1 VQLLN
6 KIAVPPAAGQQ
17 ATSRVRAAATA
28 FFAFDGFIFATWA
41 VRIPAVKAAT
51 GASPA
56 ELGVALLGVSGGAI
70 LTMALSGALCRRFG
84 AARVLICGAAWLSL
98 ALLLPALARSA
109 LALGLGLVVFGIGY
123 GSVNVAM
130 NTVAV
135 DVVAVLRRPVM
146 PSFHAAWSLGGL
158 AGAALGGLLAP
169 HLAPLPHFA
178 IATALGLAVTIV
190 AGCVVLTTRLPGL
203 DALSGHDV
211 PTAVRAEIGP
221 ETLESAVTGPGS
233 AERPTPRP
241 GTAGVGTVGPG
252 TAGAGMGTAGTGT
265 GRGAAE
271 APPGTAQAGPETG
284 EASPETA
291 EAGPVTAGTGDR
303 AQVWR
308 VVLLLGVLAACST
321 YGEGSVTD
329 WGALRLHGLGAGAG
343 LAAAGYAAFALA
355 EACGRLAGSWLL
367 ARFGQRTVLVSG
379 GLATCAGMLCAALA
393 PSIPVVVAGFALAGL
408 GVANAF
414 PAAMTRVGLLAG
426 PHGVAIASTL
436 GYGGFLLGPPTIGFL
451 AGWLG
456 LGPSLT
462 TVSVL
467 AMVAVVI
474 AWFLTAD
481 GGHERRTRSSP

>member
-1 VQLLN
+1 MRLLN
-6 KIAVPPAAGQQ
+6 KIAVPPAAGEH

-70 LTMALSGALCRRFG
+70 LTMALSGMLCRRFG
-84 AARVLICGAAWLSL
+84 ATRVLICGAAWLSL

-109 LALGLGLVVFGIGY
+109 LALGLGLVLFGIGY
-123 GSVNVAM
+123 GCVNVAA

-146 PSFHAAWSLGGL
+146 PAFHAAWSLGGL
-158 AGAALGGLLAP
+158 GGAALGGLLAP
-169 HLAPLPHFA
+169 RLAPLPHFA
-178 IATALGLAVTIV
+178 IATAAGLVVTIV
-190 AGCVVLTTRLPGL
+190 AGLVLLTTALP
-203 DALSGHDV
+203 DQEALADHEV

-221 ETLESAVTGPGS
+221 ETLESAVIGH
-233 AERPTPRP
+233 E
-241 GTAGVGTVGPG
+241 
-252 TAGAGMGTAGTGT
+252 TAGTAAAT
-265 GRGAAE
+265 G
-271 APPGTAQAGPETG
+271 AGPG
-284 EASPETA
+284 AP
-291 EAGPVTAGTGDR
+291 R
-303 AQVWR
+303 AALAARGRTHVWR

-379 GLATCAGMLCAALA
+379 GIATCAGMLCAAFA
-393 PSIPVVVAGFALAGL
+393 PAIPVVVAGFALAGL

-451 AGWLG
+451 AGTLG
-456 LGPSLT
+456 LGPSLA
-462 TVSVL
+462 TVSFL
-467 AMVAVVI
+467 AVVAVAI
-474 AWFLTAD
+474 AWFVTAD
-481 GGHERRTRSSP
+481 ARHWTRR

>member
-6 KIAVPPAAGQQ
+6 KIPVPPAAAQR
-17 ATSRVRAAATA
+17 ATNRVRAAVTA

-56 ELGVALLGVSGGAI
+56 ELGIALLGVSGGAI

-84 AARVLICGAAWLSL
+84 ATRVLICGAGWLSL
-98 ALLLPALARSA
+98 ALLLPALAKSA

-123 GSVNVAM
+123 GCVNVAA

-158 AGAALGGLLAP
+158 TGAALGGLLAP

-178 IATALGLAVTIV
+178 IGAAVGLAVTVV
-190 AGCVVLTTRLPGL
+190 AGRVLLTTALPGQEAPV
-203 DALSGHDV
+203 DHEV
-211 PTAVRAEIGP
+211 PTAVSAEIGP
-221 ETLESAVTGPGS
+221 ETLESAVVGH
-233 AERPTPRP
+233 
-241 GTAGVGTVGPG
+241 GTAAAESG
-252 TAGAGMGTAGTGT
+252 TAGAKPGPARAGTAEGG
-265 GRGAAE
+265 GH
-271 APPGTAQAGPETG
+271 
-284 EASPETA
+284 
-291 EAGPVTAGTGDR
+291 VH
-303 AQVWR
+303 VWR

-367 ARFGQRTVLVSG
+367 VRFGQRTVLVSG
-379 GLATCAGMLCAALA
+379 GVATCAGMLCAALA

-451 AGWLG
+451 AGTLG
-456 LGPSLT
+456 LGPSLA
-462 TVSVL
+462 TVSFL
-467 AMVAVVI
+467 AVVSVAI
-474 AWFLTAD
+474 AWFVTAD
-481 GGHERRTRSSP
+481 AGQR

>member
-6 KIAVPPAAGQQ
+6 KIAVPPAAGQH
-17 ATSRVRAAATA
+17 ATSRARAAVTA

-56 ELGVALLGVSGGAI
+56 ELGIALLGVSGGAI
-70 LTMALSGALCRRFG
+70 LTMALSGVLCRRFG
-84 AARVLICGAAWLSL
+84 AAPVLICGSGWLSL

-109 LALGLGLVVFGIGY
+109 AALGLGLVVFGIGY
-123 GSVNVAM
+123 GCVNVAA

-158 AGAALGGLLAP
+158 AGAAVGGLLAP
-169 HLAPLPHFA
+169 HLTPLPQFA
-178 IATALGLAVTIV
+178 IATLVGLALTIA
-190 AGCVVLTTRLPGL
+190 AGRVLLRNPLPGG
-203 DALSGHDV
+203 DALQGHEV

-221 ETLESAVTGPGS
+221 ETLESAVAGPGPARAS
-233 AERPTPRP
+233 
-241 GTAGVGTVGPG
+241 TVGPG
-252 TAGAGMGTAGTGT
+252 AAGT
-265 GRGAAE
+265 E
-271 APPGTAQAGPETG
+271 
-284 EASPETA
+284 
-291 EAGPVTAGTGDR
+291 PVTAGIGDR
-303 AQVWR
+303 AHVWR

-379 GLATCAGMLCAALA
+379 GIATCAGMLCAALA

-451 AGWLG
+451 AGTLG
-456 LGPSLT
+456 LGPSLA
-462 TVSVL
+462 TVSFL
-467 AMVAVVI
+467 AIVGVVI
-474 AWFLTAD
+474 AWFVTA
-481 GGHERRTRSSP
+481 GAGHENRP